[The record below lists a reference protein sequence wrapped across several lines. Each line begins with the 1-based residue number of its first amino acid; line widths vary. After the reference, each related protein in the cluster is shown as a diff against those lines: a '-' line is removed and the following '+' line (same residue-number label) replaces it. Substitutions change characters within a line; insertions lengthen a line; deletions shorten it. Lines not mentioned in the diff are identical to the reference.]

1 MPFNGS
7 GVYSAP
13 SSPGAFNPATAGG
26 SADPTSWNAL
36 LTDLSTALST
46 TITRDGQT
54 TITQNIPFN
63 TKKIT
68 GLGPGT
74 ALTDAANISQ
84 IVSSSLTGAA
94 DTGAADA
101 YAIAPTVAIS
111 AYAAYQSF
119 QFVAAHANTTTS
131 TLAVSG
137 LAVKTIKRPN
147 GDNLAANDILAGA
160 VVDVIYD
167 GTNFILLCG
176 GTNAINNSLLTT
188 RGDIIYRGASLP
200 TRLAVGTN
208 HQVLITNG
216 TDPSWGQVDLTAGV
230 TGVLPNANFAL
241 SAITN
246 SLSGDVNTNNTSN
259 YFDGPSVAQGA
270 TGTWFASGTVTVQ
283 LGTAGAIT
291 DYKLWDGTTVIDS
304 ASLGD
309 GTTVDGAFAVVSL
322 SGYIASP
329 AANIRISVKNESS
342 TSGKILF
349 NKSGSS
355 KDSTVSAIRIA

>member
-68 GLGPGT
+68 
-74 ALTDAANISQ
+74 
-84 IVSSSLTGAA
+84 
-94 DTGAADA
+94 
-101 YAIAPTVAIS
+101 TVAIS